1 MPPGKDS
8 DQCLRDRGEDPAGAR
23 KREDE
28 DDIGRGSK
36 EMKGKGWRRDDGAE
50 RTEVMEKR
58 GRMEMMEKKRGQ
70 DDGWEREEGEWR

>member
-8 DQCLRDRGEDPAGAR
+8 DQCLRDRGEDPVGAR

-36 EMKGKGWRRDDGAE
+36 EMKGEGWRRDDGAE
-50 RTEVMEKR
+50 RMEVMEK
-58 GRMEMMEKKRGQ
+58 KREQ
-70 DDGWEREEGEWR
+70 DDGWGREEGEWR